1 MQLLLSLWLL
11 CGLGVMG
18 WGSAA
23 WAAEP
28 LTARSGPNTVALI
41 ELYTS
46 EGCNSCPPADTWIRS
61 LPQRGFT
68 PDRVVPLALHV
79 DYWDYLGWPDRF
91 AQGLF
96 TQRQRSI
103 STRHRS
109 RTIYTPQLIFQGED
123 FRSWRSLDERL
134 QDINAT
140 AAQADLRL
148 YVTMEAPTRLEIIA
162 EATVPEVS
170 NRQHAQLHV
179 ALYENHLSSEVTA
192 GENSGRTLQ
201 HDYVVRRWFGP
212 FEVNT
217 QGLAMLQRTL
227 PLEREWQTTNLGVAM
242 FVQNH
247 HSGEVLQALALPLT
261 GAHGKGN

>member
-1 MQLLLSLWLL
+1 MRYPLSLWLL
-11 CGLGVMG
+11 SALGVMG
-18 WGSAA
+18 WGGVA
-23 WAAEP
+23 WADEP

-46 EGCNSCPPADTWIRS
+46 EGCNSCPPADTWVSS

-79 DYWDYLGWPDRF
+79 DYWDYLGWEDRF
-91 AQGLF
+91 AQPQF
-96 TQRQRSI
+96 TQRQRDI

-109 RTIYTPQLIFQGED
+109 RTIYTPQLVFQGED
-123 FRSWRSLDERL
+123 FRSWRSLEERL
-134 QDINAT
+134 QTINAT

-148 YVTMEAPTRLEIIA
+148 HVIMEEPTRLEITA
-162 EATVPEVS
+162 EATVPEAG

-179 ALYENHLSSEVTA
+179 ALYENNLSSDVKA
-192 GENSGRTLQ
+192 GENRGRVLQ

-212 FEVNT
+212 FDVNSE
-217 QGLAMLQRTL
+217 GLARLQRTL
-227 PLEREWQTTNLGVAM
+227 PLEREWQKANLGVAM

-247 HSGEVLQALALPLT
+247 RSGDVLQALALPLT
-261 GAHGKGN
+261 EAHGKGN